1 MEWDPDDT
9 KYIVVLKCLSN
20 SQMCTIKLEY
30 LAIVCQFF
38 FLFVFTYSLIN
49 QLKPGII
56 KRVNRLSTPIAGLVS
71 VNIFTDLT
79 VWVFLKGSLAVWC
92 ISNNA
97 EDLCEYLTYVDNC
110 NG

>member
-1 MEWDPDDT
+1 MS
-9 KYIVVLKCLSN
+9 LKFSNVHHKAGISGNCLP
-20 SQMCTIKLEY
+20 I
-30 LAIVCQFF
+30 FF
-38 FLFVFTYSLIN
+38 FFVFTYSLIN